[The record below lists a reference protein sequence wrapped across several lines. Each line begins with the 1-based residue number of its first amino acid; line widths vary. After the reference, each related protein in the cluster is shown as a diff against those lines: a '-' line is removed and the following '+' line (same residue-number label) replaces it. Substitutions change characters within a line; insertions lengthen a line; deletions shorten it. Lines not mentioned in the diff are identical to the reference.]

1 MRIACI
7 DAEDELSKLLS
18 EEISKS
24 IDVEMVNNLKK
35 MVSSKSWKR
44 KNAIEKLY
52 KKIKISE

>member
-1 MRIACI
+1 MKNIN
-7 DAEDELSKLLS
+7 AEDELMKLLS

-24 IDVEMVNNLKK
+24 IDAEMVNNLKK
-35 MVSSKSWKR
+35 MVASKSWKR

>member
-1 MRIACI
+1 MKDSIN
-7 DAEDELSKLLS
+7 AEDELSKLLS

-24 IDVEMVNNLKK
+24 IDVEMANNLKK